1 MADAARVGVVSS
13 HQLQFKISEVV
24 DTDTVGTGM
33 RSGDETGPVPLSS
46 YKTILPTDI
55 TQITDISEILY
66 LNELSLTG
74 YGNSDD
80 ISMKIVMNDDDIR
93 INYPINV

>member
-1 MADAARVGVVSS
+1 MISDSYFSCNKIKKTQIWKVWPVFPLSIELISHNTNRHIVEPLDMADAARVGVVSS

-55 TQITDISEILY
+55 T
-66 LNELSLTG
+66 
-74 YGNSDD
+74 
-80 ISMKIVMNDDDIR
+80 
-93 INYPINV
+93 